1 MINPVKPTVV
11 SSVKHIILMRNS
23 FLLLFLMLGAFLVK
37 AQTFADLVE
46 KVDQSVVKIE
56 VIEKQ
61 NLGIGTRDGYTS
73 SEGLGSGV
81 LVGEKNLYVLT
92 AAHVVANAT
101 KIIVEFKDGTKLS
114 ARNKRVDRTADVAL
128 IQLER
133 PVPSVPPAKLGDSD
147 KVRIGEEIF
156 IIGSPLGLSHS
167 VSKGIISGRHTEYNE
182 SNHHRAMEFF
192 QTDAAIN
199 KGNSGGPMFNMQG
212 EVIGIV
218 SSILS
223 FSGGFEG
230 LGFAATSGIAEE
242 LLTQKG
248 RIWMGTDVLPMNA
261 ELCKIFNVPQEGALL
276 VQSVTENS
284 PAYFMG
290 IKGGYVTM
298 KLGNLE
304 FLAGG
309 DFILKFDN
317 IELNSRE
324 NMEKLWEHLNTL
336 EDGGQFDVQIYRNG
350 EIQDV
355 KWRMER

>member
-1 MINPVKPTVV
+1 MKN
-11 SSVKHIILMRNS
+11 SIL
-23 FLLLFLMLGAFLVK
+23 LVLFLFGAININ
-37 AQTFADLVE
+37 AQSFADLVE
-46 KVDQSVVKIE
+46 KVDQSVVLIE
-56 VIEKQ
+56 VVEKQ
-61 NLGIGTRDGYTS
+61 NLGIGSPNQYTS

-81 LVGEKNLYVLT
+81 FVGEKGLYILT

-133 PVPSVPPAKLGDSD
+133 PVTHIPPAKIGDSD

-167 VSKGIISGRHTEYNE
+167 VSKGIISGRHIEYNE
-182 SNHHRAMEFF
+182 SNHNKAMEFF

-199 KGNSGGPMFNMQG
+199 KGNSGGPMFNMDG

-230 LGFAATSGIAEE
+230 LGFAATSGIATEI
-242 LLTQKG
+242 LTQKG
-248 RIWMGTDVLPMNA
+248 RIWFGTDVLPMSA
-261 ELCKIFNVPQEGALL
+261 AFCKIFNVPQEGALL

-290 IKGGYVTM
+290 IKGGYVAM
-298 KLGNLE
+298 KIGEMEL
-304 FLAGG
+304 LAGG
-309 DFILKFDN
+309 DFVLKFDG

-324 NMEKLWEHLNTL
+324 NIEKLWQHLN
-336 EDGGQFDVQIYRNG
+336 EIEEGQQYDVQIFRDG
-350 EIQDV
+350 EIKDL
-355 KWRMER
+355 KWRMDR